1 MAFEEEFEVSKRA
14 QIKERLQMPEKFNS
28 IWLMCTCTPQCKAAK
43 WSAEFKHGQ
52 RSLQNDT

>member
-1 MAFEEEFEVSKRA
+1 MAFEEEFEVNQRA
-14 QIKERLQMPEKFNS
+14 QIKEIANARKIQQHMA
-28 IWLMCTCTPQCKAAK
+28 MCTCTPQCKAAK